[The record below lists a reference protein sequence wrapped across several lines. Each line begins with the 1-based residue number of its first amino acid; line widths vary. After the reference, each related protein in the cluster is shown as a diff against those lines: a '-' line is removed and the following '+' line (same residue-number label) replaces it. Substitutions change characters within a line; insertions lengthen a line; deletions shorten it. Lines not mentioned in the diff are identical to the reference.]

1 MSEVTAL
8 DIVKSAAAGKGSEVE
23 AGVESLLMAKVSDA
37 LAVKRTDIAR
47 HYMDE
52 PSKDDAEEFADHSE
66 DNTEEIDDGESE

>member
-8 DIVKSAAAGKGSEVE
+8 DIVKSAAAGKGSKVE
-23 AGVESLLMAKVSDA
+23 GGVESLLMAKVSDA

-52 PSKDDAEEFADHSE
+52 PSEDDAEEFADHSE
-66 DNTEEIDDGESE
+66 DDTD